1 MAGCLTVTF
10 PERRDDFVQSGRNG
24 LRSGPRGL
32 GFTLAH
38 CPGLALRASAWPP
51 VCPVFPQCIL
61 NLIYSLSSLPGCRSS
76 TPPAPIF
83 YFLTPSFHFLAL
95 FLETAWWEIRRSP
108 KRLRVSSVAWRDSA
122 QARRDKAAE
131 PLGAGSSARSHWTQC
146 LARLS
151 KSIPRTALGATNY
164 CHLCFSRSSYLPLPP
179 PPFFSDKETQ
189 TRGNED

>member
-1 MAGCLTVTF
+1 MTVGPLTMEWLGASRSPSQREGTTLF
-10 PERRDDFVQSGRNG
+10 QSGRNG

-38 CPGLALRASAWPP
+38 CPGLALRAPAWPP

-95 FLETAWWEIRRSP
+95 FLEKAWWEITTLP
-108 KRLRVSSVAWRDSA
+108 KTPESELRGLERERTGTSGQSGRAPGGRQQRALTLDSV
-122 QARRDKAAE
+122 
-131 PLGAGSSARSHWTQC
+131 
-146 LARLS
+146 
-151 KSIPRTALGATNY
+151 PRTPIQV
-164 CHLCFSRSSYLPLPP
+164 HPPHSSGSYELLSSL
-179 PPFFSDKETQ
+179 F
-189 TRGNED
+189 